1 MSKFQLYLKKKNSI
15 QSNNVNEWIFLT
27 KFRFKGWGLGLS
39 ICKTI
44 FDLMNA
50 EFGVES
56 ELEKGSTFWFE
67 IMLKNPSKETIL
79 PKLDVCFE
87 KVFLVHSNELYL
99 NYLNDL
105 FSKMKLKTQ
114 NSIETM
120 DLKDKNSILLIEE
133 SCLKDLAENFI
144 PTEGNAFIIG
154 EIIRKGFQNLN
165 NPLSISHLFNILT
178 FQKDKRKSKP
188 DHIFSSSLRI
198 LIVDDNLMILKSLEN
213 LLKKLEL
220 GNIYTASNGEEAIQI
235 VKSELMFDIIFM
247 DIQMPIKDGITAV
260 KELRELEDS
269 EKSKTPVVALTGNSI
284 SNSKLEQCKTWKME
298 DILMKPI
305 NKKDL
310 LSCVRKI
317 LNE

>member
-1 MSKFQLYLKKKNSI
+1 
-15 QSNNVNEWIFLT
+15 
-27 KFRFKGWGLGLS
+27 
-39 ICKTI
+39 
-44 FDLMNA
+44 MNA

-56 ELEKGSTFWFE
+56 ELGKGSTFWFE

-79 PKLDVCFE
+79 PKVDIYFKE
-87 KVFLVHSNELYL
+87 VFLIHSNPFYLDYL
-99 NYLNDL
+99 NEL
-105 FSKMKLKTQ
+105 FSKLKLKVH
-114 NSIETM
+114 NSMETM
-120 DLKDKNSILLIEE
+120 DLKEKTSILLIEE
-133 SCLKDLAENFI
+133 SLLEKLPENFT

-154 EIIRKGFQNLN
+154 DIIKNGFQILN
-165 NPLSISHLFNILT
+165 DPLSISHLFNILT

-188 DHIFSSSLRI
+188 DHVFSSNLRI

-220 GNIYTASNGEEAIQI
+220 GIVHTASNGEEAIQI
-235 VKSELMFDIIFM
+235 VKKEEAFDIIFM

-260 KELRELEDS
+260 KELRELDDL

-284 SNSKLEQCKTWKME
+284 SNLKLEQCNTWKME

-310 LSCVRKI
+310 LSCIRKI